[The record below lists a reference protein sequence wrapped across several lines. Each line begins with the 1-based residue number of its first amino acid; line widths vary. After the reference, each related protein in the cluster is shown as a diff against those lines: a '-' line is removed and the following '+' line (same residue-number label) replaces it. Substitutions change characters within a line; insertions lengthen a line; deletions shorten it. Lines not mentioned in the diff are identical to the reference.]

1 MGTHPRI
8 FKTPTP
14 LELALGQVNAW
25 LESPSLVV
33 LSKHNVCWP
42 ELRDFVLAARI
53 AGARVHDARIAAL
66 CTSHGVGEL
75 WTADRDFSWFPGIA
89 ARNPLVG

>member
-14 LELALGQVNAW
+14 LELATGQVNAW
-25 LESPSLVV
+25 LESPSLVI
-33 LSKHNVCWP
+33 LSKHNVCWH
-42 ELRDFVLAARI
+42 ELRDFVLKHI
-53 AGARVHDARIAAL
+53 AGPAAAPPRGRRAVDGRL
-66 CTSHGVGEL
+66 RFLMV
-75 WTADRDFSWFPGIA
+75 PGIT